1 MAKIAIKD
9 KSVDEIKQSLSD
21 LLSLSFKLQL
31 QKTTQQLKDFNQIKL
46 VRRNIARIKTELGF
60 RGEQ

>member
-9 KSVDEIKQSLSD
+9 KTLDEIKQSLSD

-46 VRRNIARIKTELGF
+46 VRRNIARIKTELRF